1 MQRNKKAVSVIFLAC
16 GTVTGF
22 LFSELLASLWILA
35 HLPQPAD
42 WIVVP
47 SDAIAAVI
55 GIATFVILTKSS
67 KVVAFTNEVI
77 TELAKVIW
85 PNPKETVMS
94 TGVVSVLVGLCAMIL
109 FGFVVLWGAVVKIFY
124 Q

>member
-1 MQRNKKAVSVIFLAC
+1 MQRNKKAVSIIFLAC
-16 GTVTGF
+16 GTVTGL
-22 LFSELLASLWILA
+22 LFAELLASLWVLA

-55 GIATFVILTKSS
+55 GIGTFVLLIKNS

-85 PNPKETVMS
+85 PNPKETVLS
-94 TGVVSVLVGLCAMIL
+94 TGVVSVLVGICAMIL
-109 FGFVVLWGAVVKIFY
+109 FGFDVVWGAVVRIFY

>member
-1 MQRNKKAVSVIFLAC
+1 MQRNKKAVSIIFLAC

-47 SDAIAAVI
+47 SDVIAAVI
-55 GIATFVILTKSS
+55 GITTFVILTKSS

-94 TGVVSVLVGLCAMIL
+94 TGVVSVLVGICAMIL
-109 FGFVVLWGAVVKIFY
+109 FGFDVVWGAVVKIFY